1 MIRLKYILQ
10 DRDRHGNRRVYVR
23 IKGKGQIRLRET
35 PDTPEFLDEYK
46 AALARLRE
54 GERIAKRTGKAPAP
68 GSLAALCQLYIKSPA
83 FLQGLEEDTRRVRR
97 RLLERICL
105 STLPNGVQRGTLP
118 YSRMEPKHVRDIR
131 DERADRPEAA
141 NSMVKALRQVF
152 AWAVEY
158 EYMESNPAKDVTKLA
173 PTNPDGWHTWTPEEV
188 AQYEARHPIGTK
200 AHLAMSL
207 LLYTGV
213 RRSDVVTFGRQ
224 MERDG
229 WLHWTEHKGRR
240 KIRKDRALPILPPLR
255 VAIDAC
261 PSDNFTYLVTAYGK
275 PFTSNGFGN
284 KFKDWCRE
292 AGLPHCTAHGLRK
305 AGATMAAENGAT
317 EYELMAI
324 FGWESPKQAAIYT
337 KKANRRKL
345 AGNAM
350 HLITPQEQES
360 NEIVAP
366 RGGVEEVLPKRG
378 RK

>member
-10 DRDRHGNRRVYVR
+10 DRDRHGNHRVYVR
-23 IKGKGQIRLRET
+23 LKGKGQIRLRET

-54 GERIAKRTGKAPAP
+54 GERITKTTGKAPAP
-68 GSLAALCQLYIKSPA
+68 GSLAALCQLYMKSPA

-105 STLPNGVQRGTLP
+105 SNTPKGVQRGTLP
-118 YSRMEPKHVRDIR
+118 YSCMEPKHVRDIR
-131 DERADRPEAA
+131 DERANRPEAA

-158 EYMESNPAKDVTKLA
+158 EYMESNPARDVTKLA

-255 VAIDAC
+255 AAIDAC

-324 FGWESPKQAAIYT
+324 YGWESPKQAAIYT

-345 AGNAM
+345 AGNAI
-350 HLITPQEQES
+350 HLIAPPEQES
-360 NEIVAP
+360 NESVAP
-366 RGGVEEVLPKRG
+366 GGGVEEVLPKRG

>member
-23 IKGKGQIRLRET
+23 IKGRGQIRLRET
-35 PDTPEFLDEYK
+35 PGTPEFLDEYK
-46 AALARLRE
+46 AALAQLRE
-54 GERIAKRTGKAPAP
+54 GERVAKATSKATTP
-68 GSLAALCQLYIKSPA
+68 GSLSALCQLYMASPA
-83 FLQGLEEDTRRVRR
+83 FLQGLDESTRRVRR
-97 RLLERICL
+97 RLLDRICL
-105 STLPNGVQRGTLP
+105 SKTPSGIQRGTLP
-118 YSRMEPKHVRDIR
+118 YNRMEAKHVRQIR
-131 DERADRPEAA
+131 DERADKPEAA
-141 NSMVKALRQVF
+141 NSLVKALRQVF
-152 AWAVEY
+152 AWATQY
-158 EYMESNPAKDVTKLA
+158 EYVASNPARDVTKFA

-188 AQYEARHPIGTK
+188 TQYEACHPLGTK

-224 MERDG
+224 MERDE
-229 WLHWTEHKGRR
+229 WLHWTEHKGRS
-240 KIRKDRALPILPPLR
+240 KIRKDRALPILPQLR
-255 VAIDAC
+255 ESIDAC

-275 PFTSNGFGN
+275 PFTTNGFGN

-345 AGNAM
+345 VGNAM
-350 HLITPQEQES
+350 HLITPREQES
-360 NEIVAP
+360 NESVAP
-366 RGGVEEVLPKRG
+366 EGGVEEVLPKRG